1 MANYVKKP
9 GFMGRA
15 IVAWVVLNVAMF
27 VTLGVSVYFLGPFL
41 NAWYVILP
49 ILLVTIVS
57 EVMITGDT
65 VYPVVRQWIDQE
77 EYVKEGEKPSWQK

>member
-1 MANYVKKP
+1 
-9 GFMGRA
+9 MGRA